1 MGGPRVTP
9 ATEELIIRIF
19 RNLRNDGE
27 EPSAKQVLNAAM
39 AYITAHKRKDIF
51 LPSLRK
57 TQDILKEARKRHS
70 NLSPE
75 EELMQEPWSMASL
88 IKYELPPESIPY
100 VIKVWRYAANTHEE
114 FTVRHAR
121 WVSRLCHLF
130 EDITDLWYY
139 SSWYCDIE
147 TSKHFTEFEPNTFTP
162 DTENFLSPWET
173 MTLQITRQFNY
184 VHMEGFRP
192 VFKHEDG
199 KTVEELLHYND
210 ILELDRFG
218 VLPDAC
224 DEYYRELF
232 YSIIALPSLDSLGF
246 DYPSKMV
253 YLRLYTYLI
262 RGSKWRGLSPKDAV
276 DLIKQLREWVLSEY
290 ECVKDGTSELQLFTC
305 CPWPYYI
312 LLTAGYELSIT
323 EEE

>member
-9 ATEELIIRIF
+9 VTEELIIRIW
-19 RNLRNDGE
+19 RNLRKDGE
-27 EPSAKQVLNAAM
+27 EPSAKRVLNTAN
-39 AYITAHKRKDIF
+39 AYVTAHKRKDIF

-70 NLSPE
+70 KLSPE

-88 IKYELPPESIPY
+88 IKDELPPESIPY

-121 WVSRLCHLF
+121 WVSRLYCLF
-130 EDITDLWYY
+130 DDITDLWYY

-147 TSKHFTEFEPNTFTP
+147 TSRHFTEFEPNTFTP
-162 DTENFLSPWET
+162 DTESFLSLWET
-173 MTLQITRQFNY
+173 MTLELTRQFKYINI
-184 VHMEGFRP
+184 EGFRSI
-192 VFKHEDG
+192 FQHKDG

-210 ILELDRFG
+210 FFELDRFG
-218 VLPDAC
+218 VVPDAC

-232 YSIIALPSLDSLGF
+232 NSIIDLPSLDSLGF

-262 RGSKWRGLSPKDAV
+262 RGPKWRGLSPKDSV
-276 DLIKQLREWVLSEY
+276 DLIKQLRGWVLSEY
-290 ECVKDGTSELQLFTC
+290 EHVKDGTSELQLYTT
-305 CPWPYYI
+305 CPWPSHI
-312 LLTAGYELSIT
+312 LFKAGY
-323 EEE
+323 